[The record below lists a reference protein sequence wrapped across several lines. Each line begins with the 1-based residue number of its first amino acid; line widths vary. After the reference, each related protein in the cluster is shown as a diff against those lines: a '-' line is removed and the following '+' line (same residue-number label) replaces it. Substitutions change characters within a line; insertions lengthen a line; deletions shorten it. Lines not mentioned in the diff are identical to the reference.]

1 LSLVSKKNNDEIKR
15 IQARISEDSLA
26 AVEASVK
33 DIIAAVKASGD
44 KALEE
49 YSLKFDGFELTKKN
63 LNPSLDVSVKPE
75 LKAALDLAK
84 KRIEKFH
91 QAELENSKLKTGW
104 SFTGDHGEKLG
115 VKYDAIDSVAV
126 YIPGGSAPLVSTVLM
141 TVIPAKIAGVK
152 RIVLV
157 SPPPMNEAMIYAA
170 KLAGVDEIYQI
181 GGAQAIAAL
190 AYGTE
195 SIRAVDK
202 ILGPGNIYV
211 STAKKQVFGKVG
223 IDGIYGPSE
232 LAVLADETAKA
243 EYIAADLLSQLEHGS
258 GLESTLLVSLSEKL
272 CNEVKKELEA
282 QIEALKDHK
291 TQKQIE
297 TIKSSY
303 ENWTALLYE
312 PDLTTAISLINDY
325 APEHLELQLK
335 SDALNKAIKNINNAA
350 AIFIGNN
357 SCESLGDYLAGPSH
371 CLPTGSSARF
381 SSGLQVV
388 DFMTKTSMIDFS
400 EAKGLNDLSVSVAEI
415 ARAEKL
421 EAHARAME
429 YRVKGKG

>member
-1 LSLVSKKNNDEIKR
+1 MSLTSTQNQKEIER
-15 IQARISEDSLA
+15 IQARISEDSLSD
-26 AVEASVK
+26 VEAIVK
-33 DIIAAVKASGD
+33 DIIATVKGSGD
-44 KALEE
+44 KAIAD
-49 YSLKFDGFELTKKN
+49 YSLRFDSFELSEDNLSPNMDVKIDTKLEN
-63 LNPSLDVSVKPE
+63 A
-75 LKAALDLAK
+75 LKLAK
-84 KRIEKFH
+84 TRIEKFH
-91 QAELENSKLKTGW
+91 QAEYVNSKLKDGW
-104 SFTGDHGEKLG
+104 SFTGDLGEKLG

-126 YIPGGSAPLVSTVLM
+126 YVPGGSAPLVSTVLM
-141 TVIPAKIAGVK
+141 TLIPAKIAGVK
-152 RIVLV
+152 RVVLV
-157 SPPPMNEAMIYAA
+157 SPPPINDAVIYAA

-181 GGAQAIAAL
+181 GGAHAIAAL

-195 SIRAVDK
+195 SIKAVDK

-232 LAVLADETAKA
+232 LAVLADESARA
-243 EYIAADLLSQLEHGS
+243 DYIAADLLSQLEHGS

-272 CNEVKKELEA
+272 CSEVKEALEA
-282 QIEALKDHK
+282 QIDALKNHK
-291 TQKQIE
+291 TEKQLE
-297 TIKSSY
+297 TIKNSY
-303 ENWTALLYE
+303 KNWTALLYE
-312 PDLTTAISLINDY
+312 PDLETAIGLINEY

-335 SDALNKAIKNINNAA
+335 SESLKKATQAINNAA
-350 AIFIGNN
+350 AMFIGNT

-400 EAKGLNDLSVSVAEI
+400 EAKGLEDLSSSVAEI

-421 EAHARAME
+421 EGHARAME
-429 YRVKGKG
+429 IRVTE